1 VGGVFFGILAITG
14 GRGKIAALVGAV
26 LLFLLAW
33 RLWMAGIRVGS
44 DGVKVVTVFLSRRV
58 SWDEVDRF
66 AVLPLGRFPYVGYVV
81 LRDGRKFGTFGLS
94 TSSRQT
100 EANRLRVQ
108 RSVDDLNQV
117 LAERREAAG
126 QPG

>member
-1 VGGVFFGILAITG
+1 
-14 GRGKIAALVGAV
+14 
-26 LLFLLAW
+26 
-33 RLWMAGIRVGS
+33 
-44 DGVKVVTVFLSRRV
+44 V

-117 LAERREAAG
+117 LAERREATG

>member
-1 VGGVFFGILAITG
+1 
-14 GRGKIAALVGAV
+14 
-26 LLFLLAW
+26 
-33 RLWMAGIRVGS
+33 MAGIRVGS
-44 DGVKVVTVFLSRRV
+44 DGVKVVTAFLSRRV

-117 LAERREAAG
+117 LAERREATG